1 VISAPGART
10 RADGGTASF
19 WVPDPDR
26 QLTGVRLRPDRG
38 IPDGMLDF
46 RRSGDGWQLAISPPP
61 VSRMEYL
68 VELCYADGRAV
79 TTTDPGNPRQ
89 AAGAFGPKSVL
100 EFPGY
105 TPPGWLTAPSE
116 PGHGRSF
123 EVPVPSLDGA
133 IPVRTWCPAGTADD
147 QPLPLLVAHDGP
159 EYDALASLTRYLS
172 AGVTGGWLPRLRAA
186 LLAPGP
192 RDRWYSASA
201 RYARALCR
209 AVLPAVTSQ
218 LATSVRI
225 GMGAS
230 LGGLAMLHAH
240 RSAPGMFGALFLQ
253 SSSFFT
259 PELDPQERR
268 FSRFDQ
274 VTRFVAEVA
283 GASSDPSPVPVAMTC
298 GGLEENLANNRAM
311 ADTLRTLGYAVTFR
325 EVADVHNF
333 TAWRD
338 AFDPSFTELLRQ
350 VCDQP

>member
-19 WVPDPDR
+19 WVPDPER
-26 QLTGVRLRPDRG
+26 QLTGMWLRPDRG
-38 IPDGMLDF
+38 IPDGALDF

-105 TPPGWLTAPSE
+105 TPPGWLTAPWE

-123 EVPVPSLDGA
+123 EVPVPSLDGT

-201 RYARALCR
+201 RYARALRR

-240 RSAPGMFGALFLQ
+240 CRHPDTFDALFLQ
-253 SSSFFT
+253 SGSFFS
-259 PELDPQERR
+259 PGLDSHERWFPYYR
-268 FSRFDQ
+268 R
-274 VTRFVAEVA
+274 VVRFVAQARA
-283 GASSDPSPVPVAMTC
+283 GGLPARRIPVALTC
-298 GGLEENLANNRAM
+298 GALEENAGNNRLMTGALR
-311 ADTLRTLGYAVTFR
+311 AAGYPATLHELP
-325 EVADVHNF
+325 DLHNY

-338 AFDPSFTELLRQ
+338 AFDPYLTRLLQ
-350 VCDQP
+350 EVGG